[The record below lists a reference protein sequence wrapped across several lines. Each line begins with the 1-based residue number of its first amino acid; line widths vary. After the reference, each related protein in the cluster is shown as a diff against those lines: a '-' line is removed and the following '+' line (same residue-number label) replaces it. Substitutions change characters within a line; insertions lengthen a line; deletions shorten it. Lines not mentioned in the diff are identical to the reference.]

1 MADYTTLL
9 QEENMAILK
18 SNPFFEGLSDAQIAA
33 FVRFADPE
41 YMELEPEQTV
51 SFVPGDRRKICVILS
66 GKITVFT
73 VDYSGRKT
81 ILRTHRNY
89 GSVGTMQFMVNQYNL
104 LYEIHAATEGKLALL
119 YPEKVTV
126 ADEKLVAIQHKILFN
141 LMHSQQQLFV
151 TLSEH
156 LLCLSQKC
164 IRDKILRYLQI
175 RSEEARAYEFDIPLS
190 REDLA
195 AYLAIDRASLSRSLG
210 ELRRDG
216 VIDFRKNHFKILTTQ
231 FFKY

>member
-1 MADYTTLL
+1 MADYTLLL
-9 QEENMAILK
+9 QEENMEILRN
-18 SNPFFEGLSDAQIAA
+18 NPFFEGLSDAEIAA

-41 YMELEPEQTV
+41 YTELEPQQTV
-51 SFVPGDRRKICVILS
+51 SFVPGDRRKIGVILS

-81 ILRTHRNY
+81 ILRTHRDF

-104 LYEIHAATEGKLALL
+104 LYEIHAETAGKLALI

-126 ADEKLVAIQHKILFN
+126 ADKRLVHIQHKILFN
-141 LMHSQQQLFV
+141 LMYSQQQLFL
-151 TLSEH
+151 TLSDH
-156 LLCLSQKC
+156 LLCLSQKS

-195 AYLAIDRASLSRSLG
+195 AYLAVDRASLSRSLG
-210 ELRRDG
+210 ELKRG
-216 VIDFRKNHFKILTTQ
+216 GIIDFRKNHFKILTTQ